1 MRVVSSAQMKKIEE
15 NANKQGLSYY
25 DMMENAG
32 KGVADYIKET
42 TEKFETKLILICVGT
57 GNNGGDG
64 YVAARKI
71 KELGGSPL
79 IMMSDGEPKTPDAVK
94 NFEIA
99 KDMGIEILSFDPDK
113 SLPIIYGC
121 EVIVDCVYGTGFHG
135 ELKPEIKELFK
146 MVNEADAVKYAV
158 DIPSG
163 VSDDGTVAE
172 GAFKAD
178 HTIAVDSLKN
188 AHISALENCGKI
200 KCIDIGIPEECH
212 NL

>member
-15 NANKQGLSYY
+15 NANKHGLSYY

-79 IMMSDGEPKTPDAVK
+79 IMMSDGEPKDS
-94 NFEIA
+94 
-99 KDMGIEILSFDPDK
+99 GRR
-113 SLPIIYGC
+113 
-121 EVIVDCVYGTGFHG
+121 
-135 ELKPEIKELFK
+135 KEL
-146 MVNEADAVKYAV
+146 
-158 DIPSG
+158 
-163 VSDDGTVAE
+163 
-172 GAFKAD
+172 
-178 HTIAVDSLKN
+178 
-188 AHISALENCGKI
+188 
-200 KCIDIGIPEECH
+200 
-212 NL
+212 